1 MSSDTPTSLELSDEG
16 IARFQ
21 IPNPYFEGQN
31 NVYFIEGREPT
42 LIDTGIGTAAALAE
56 LEGMLGQHG
65 YRLNDVRKI
74 FLTHK
79 HIDHFGLACA
89 IWERSG
95 ARVYVHEAD
104 HEEVMHFEER
114 HAEVTERYRA
124 FMVECGVPSETIASL
139 TSLSAAFGTL
149 GRSVPAEALHD
160 GQRVALGDGELT
172 VMHTPGH
179 TRGSVCF
186 QYEKLLFSGDH
197 LLPDYTS
204 NVGATDMEA
213 AEPLSQYLSSLR
225 KIQGLTGIEM
235 TLPGHGEPMI
245 DFSDRIATIEAHHR
259 ERSQKIWEILAD
271 GKPQS
276 VYEIALR
283 LFGRLRDHH
292 VLLGCGE
299 VHAHLAALISEGRVR
314 RLGTGPG
321 QYVKSHLY

>member
-1 MSSDTPTSLELSDEG
+1 MSSDTPTSLELSSDEG

-31 NVYFIEGREPT
+31 NVYFIEGREPV

-56 LEGMLGQHG
+56 LEGMLGRRGHAF
-65 YRLNDVRKI
+65 RDIRHI

-79 HIDHFGLACA
+79 HVDHFGLACA

-104 HEEVMHFEER
+104 HEEVTHFEER

-124 FMVECGVPSETIASL
+124 FMVECGVPSETIVSL

-149 GRSVPAEALHD
+149 GRSVPAEPLHD
-160 GQRVALGDGELT
+160 GQRVALGNSELT

-179 TRGSVCF
+179 TRGSACF
-186 QYEKLLFSGDH
+186 QYKKILFSGDH

-204 NVGATDMEA
+204 NVGATDMNA
-213 AEPLSQYLSSLR
+213 AEPLRQYLSSLR
-225 KIQGLTGIEM
+225 KIRGLNDIEM
-235 TLPGHGEPMI
+235 MLPGHGEPMI
-245 DFSDRIATIEAHHR
+245 DFQERIAAIEVHHR
-259 ERSQKIWEILAD
+259 ERSQKVWEILAD
-271 GKPQS
+271 DKPQS

-283 LFGRLRDHH
+283 LFGSLRDHH

-299 VHAHLAALISEGRVR
+299 VYAHLATLISEGRVR
-314 RLGTGPG
+314 QVGTGPG
-321 QYVKSHLY
+321 RYVREC